1 MSLQQ
6 ILEFRRAV
14 RYYKDENIDSEKVK
28 HCLQLA
34 QLTPSSSNMQLYE
47 VFHVTDEKKLKQ
59 LSDACLGQL
68 AASTA
73 KEMVVF
79 VTRQDYYK
87 RRAKEVLSF
96 EKENIRKYSPK
107 DRYEKRYKRI
117 WTYYSKIMPFLYS
130 RMFGMIGFLRKALVQ
145 VVGLSRPIVRQVSEA
160 DVRVTVHQSCGMV
173 AQTFMMAMSEQ
184 GYDTCPIGG
193 FDSWRVKKILG
204 LPYKAEIGMIVSCG
218 IRDEKGVWG
227 DRFRVPF
234 DEIYTRK

>member
-6 ILEFRRAV
+6 ILEFRRSV
-14 RYYKDENIDSEKVK
+14 RYYKDDDIDTEKVK

-47 VFHVTDEKKLKQ
+47 IYHVTDKNTLKK
-59 LSDACLGQL
+59 LSDACLGQM

-73 KEMVVF
+73 NEMVVF

-87 RRAKEVLSF
+87 SRAKEVLSF
-96 EKENIRKYSPK
+96 EKENIRRYSPE

-117 WTYYSKIMPFLYS
+117 EVYYSKIMPFLYS
-130 RMFGMIGFLRKALVQ
+130 RMFGLIGFFRKALAQ
-145 VVGLSRPIVRQVSEA
+145 VIGFSRPIVRQVSEA

-173 AQTFMMAMSEQ
+173 AQTFIMAMSEQ

-193 FDSWRVKKILG
+193 FDSWRVKKILS
-204 LPYKAEIGMIVSCG
+204 LPYKSEIGMIVSCG

-234 DEIYTRK
+234 EKIYIRK